1 MACSSNIQP
10 ATNKTTSMFEFFN
23 LSKAQTIPES
33 VKKEQVEK
41 DKEDIK
47 KAYIDKTPIYT
58 QNGEYKEGGNFYKGK
73 LVIIDF
79 ILYFFPTENSEKKL
93 PYTKEYF
100 IIPVFSIKKIEGID
114 NFKEIKITTKDYREL
129 TFVTSNF
136 YLHDKLRGLAFPNFL
151 SGYHEFALAYGKES
165 KEIYKID
172 GWHLFDLSIECLRE
186 GITDLY
192 RITDAN
198 VNYNLCETYPKYLVI
213 PSGFEEKYLNQCS
226 EFRSLNRFPVLTY
239 FYKYKNSS
247 LWRSSQC
254 LKGLTLKS
262 SEYEKNYFHEMSKE
276 TQNLIIYDARPYL
289 NAVANSLKGAGI
301 ESKSDYDFCQDIK
314 YCDIENIHNVRS
326 SLKKS
331 LFLFKSYND
340 SDAKKFYSK
349 FEQAKWLDYISSII
363 KASVDI
369 SDSMKEKR
377 TVLVH
382 CSDGWDRTTQLCSVV
397 QILLDSYF
405 RTLEGF
411 CILIEKE
418 WVSYGHQFAI
428 RCGNDSRK
436 DKRKLM
442 SPIFIQFLDVVYQI
456 MIQFPTAFEFRTN
469 LLTFL
474 SNEIYSCK
482 YGTFLFN
489 SQKEIEN
496 SQAKNKMISI
506 WSEILLQRKIYYN
519 PLYLENKYPLV
530 PRSDPPNLKIWVEFF
545 FKYDK
550 GGCEKEVL
558 ESCNKHYNALENMI
572 QVLKEQGMFDKLTKD
587 TQTYLKNNF

>member
-1 MACSSNIQP
+1 MACSNNIQP
-10 ATNKTTSMFEFFN
+10 VTNKKTSMLEFFN
-23 LSKAQTIPES
+23 QTQKTQELE
-33 VKKEQVEK
+33 KKEQIEKEK
-41 DKEDIK
+41 DKEFK
-47 KAYIDKTPIYT
+47 KKIYIDKTPPYN
-58 QNGEYKEGGNFYKGK
+58 QNGIYKEDDTFYNGK
-73 LVIIDF
+73 LIVIDYIF
-79 ILYFFPTENSEKKL
+79 YFFPTEKSEKLL

-100 IIPVFSIKKIEGID
+100 IIPIFSIKKIEGFD
-114 NFKEIKITTKDYREL
+114 NLKEIKITTKDYRKL

-136 YLHDKLRGLAFPNFL
+136 YLHDLLHDLAFPNLL
-151 SGYHEFALAYGKES
+151 SGYYGLALKYEKES
-165 KEIYKID
+165 KKKYKIN
-172 GWHLFDLSIECLRE
+172 GWVLFDLSIECLRE
-186 GITDLY
+186 GVSDLY

-198 VNYNLCETYPKYLVI
+198 ENYNICGTYPKYLVI
-213 PSGFEEKYLNQCS
+213 PSGFEEKYLSQCS
-226 EFRSLNRFPVLTY
+226 EFRALNRFPVLTY

-262 SEYEKNYFHEMSKE
+262 SEFEKTYIHEMSKE
-276 TQNLIIYDARPYL
+276 TKNLIIYDARPYL

-301 ESKSDYDFCQDIK
+301 ESKSDYDFCQEIK
-314 YCDIENIHNVRS
+314 YCDIENIHNVRK

-331 LFLFKSYND
+331 LLLLRSYNS
-340 SDAKKFYSK
+340 SDVKKFYSK
-349 FEQAKWLDYISSII
+349 FEQAKWLEYISSIL
-363 KASVDI
+363 KASIDI
-369 SDSMKEKR
+369 SESMKEKR

-418 WVSYGHQFAI
+418 WLSYGHQFAI

-456 MIQFPTAFEFRTN
+456 MVQFPTAFEFRTN

-474 SNEIYSCK
+474 SKEIYSCK

-489 SQKEIEN
+489 CQKDIEQ
-496 SQAKNKMISI
+496 SQAKNNMISI
-506 WSEILLQRKIYYN
+506 WSEILQQRKNYYN
-519 PLYLENKYPLV
+519 PFYLQNKYPLI
-530 PRSDPPNLKIWVEFF
+530 PRTDPPNLKIWVEFF

-550 GGCEKEVL
+550 GGYEKEVI
-558 ESCNKHYNALENMI
+558 ESCNKHYDAMENMI
-572 QVLKEQGMFDKLTKD
+572 QVIKEQGMFDKLTKE
-587 TQTYLKNNF
+587 TQNYLKNNF